1 MKKLVFI
8 SVLFIS
14 FLSYAK
20 TVEMLSP
27 YTGESYQVSVLSEE
41 ELGSFFNF
49 VSTRSYIPFHV
60 KWDGCFG
67 RAYLM
72 ITVANRK
79 NIELGKL
86 VIDVLNKDT
95 EVIEVMSPDHKW
107 KLRWY
112 YHVAPY
118 VYVEKENGDLE
129 LRIIDPSLFDRAVTR
144 GEFVEKLT
152 SHNPAVEIEQV
163 LIPKYV
169 GSKTQKLAN
178 VNLAKLDRNMMARM
192 AQITTQYKNTGS
204 YHELKPVYDYERKQW
219 FQGGWPVSVTDHPSD
234 LND

>member
-1 MKKLVFI
+1 MRYLFFI
-8 SVLFIS
+8 ILFLFPYFS
-14 FLSYAK
+14 QAK
-20 TVEMLSP
+20 TIEMLSP
-27 YTGESYQVSVLSEE
+27 YTGESYEVSILSEK
-41 ELGSFFNF
+41 ELDEFFNF
-49 VSTRSYIPFHV
+49 VATRSYIPFHV

-86 VIDVLNKDT
+86 VVDVINKDQ
-95 EVIEVMSPDHKW
+95 EVIEVMSPDNKW

-118 VYVEKENGDLE
+118 VYVEKDNGDLE

-144 GEFVEKLT
+144 REFVDKLT
-152 SHNPAVEIEQV
+152 THNPAVEIEQV

-178 VNLAKLDRNMMARM
+178 VNLAKLDRNMMASM

-204 YHELKPVYDYERKQW
+204 YHELKPVFDYERKEW
-219 FQGGWPVSVTDHPSD
+219 FQGGWPVAHP
-234 LND
+234 